1 MTLTIDLTPAE
12 EARLNALAARL
23 ALPHGEAARR
33 FLAEHLPPVPAP
45 VTGHEQERQL
55 LAERSALLDCADAGT
70 ITDAQIARLRQV
82 EADLDRL
89 EDQDP
94 AEQEADRRLAQTGD
108 KLDEILALLR
118 SLPRRDGLKDAP

>member
-12 EARLNALAARL
+12 EARLNALALRL

-33 FLAEHLPPVPAP
+33 FLAEHLPPV
-45 VTGHEQERQL
+45 TDRERERRL
-55 LAERSALLDCADAGT
+55 LEERSALLDGEDAGT
-70 ITDAQIARLRQV
+70 LSDAQAARLRQV

-89 EDQDP
+89 EDQNPID
-94 AEQEADRRLAQTGD
+94 QEADRRLAQTGD

-118 SLPRRDGLKDAP
+118 SLPRKDSKEDPER